1 MKEEVKG
8 QCTQDNKKK
17 EKKRKDKKRKEK
29 RKEAR
34 KGNTV
39 GRINKNREIRRER
52 ISEVAERGDRNRN
65 MNTKQQTKG
74 RTVYIFIFT

>member
-8 QCTQDNKKK
+8 QRTQYNKKK
-17 EKKRKDKKRKEK
+17 EKKRKEK

-52 ISEVAERGDRNRN
+52 ISQVAERGDRNRN

>member
-8 QCTQDNKKK
+8 QRTQYNKKK
-17 EKKRKDKKRKEK
+17 EKKRKEK

-39 GRINKNREIRRER
+39 GRINKNRDTERE
-52 ISEVAERGDRNRN
+52 D
-65 MNTKQQTKG
+65 K
-74 RTVYIFIFT
+74 